1 MKEALVEIPV
11 ASGNELK
18 LMQRWEE
25 ARNLNKRLLKDVLKI
40 EKIKRHIHQEL
51 TFLS

>member
-1 MKEALVEIPV
+1 MEGALVEISV

-25 ARNLNKRLLKDVLKI
+25 ATSKEPEI
-40 EKIKRHIHQEL
+40 EITERCSQNRKN
-51 TFLS
+51 

>member
-25 ARNLNKRLLKDVLKI
+25 ATSK
-40 EKIKRHIHQEL
+40 EPE
-51 TFLS
+51 

>member
-18 LMQRWEE
+18 LMLQ